1 MTKRRNPSIVWWGG
15 RTREYLCVSCRD
27 TEYGYI
33 STVDLSV
40 NKPKGTQIQVRR
52 TIARDIDRPLILKHH
67 LALHS
72 LQCHKK
78 DEQYGTMNASCVPAV
93 MRTQRA
99 SEVCVAEDQ
108 GLYVGRGVEGHERL
122 RKLCKESFIRRR
134 ILQTRNMWLWRRSW
148 F

>member
-52 TIARDIDRPLILKHH
+52 TIARDIDRSSSNITSHFTV
-67 LALHS
+67 
-72 LQCHKK
+72 
-78 DEQYGTMNASCVPAV
+78 YNAIKRMSN
-93 MRTQRA
+93 TQ
-99 SEVCVAEDQ
+99 
-108 GLYVGRGVEGHERL
+108 G
-122 RKLCKESFIRRR
+122 
-134 ILQTRNMWLWRRSW
+134 
-148 F
+148 